1 MSNNLEN
8 KVYEKIGTN
17 IKTARTL
24 KNMTQE
30 QLAEQL
36 KKSTNFVSLIERGQ
50 TGLSVN
56 TIIDICNILNIEPN
70 ALFNGLIN
78 YNNEQDKL
86 IINSISNLS
95 NDDKDIINALINYI
109 NTRLQDECSLILYYC
124 LMLQLPF

>member
-36 KKSTNFVSLIERGQ
+36 KKSINFVSLIERGQ
-50 TGLSVN
+50 TGISVN
-56 TIIDICNILNIEPN
+56 TIIDICNILDIEPN
-70 ALFNGLIN
+70 AIFNGLIT
-78 YNNEQDKL
+78 YNNKQDKL

-95 NDDKDIINALINYI
+95 NDDKDIISTLIEYI
-109 NTRLQDECSLILYYC
+109 NTKNTK
-124 LMLQLPF
+124 

>member
-95 NDDKDIINALINYI
+95 NDDKDIISTLIDYI
-109 NTRLQDECSLILYYC
+109 NTKNTK
-124 LMLQLPF
+124 